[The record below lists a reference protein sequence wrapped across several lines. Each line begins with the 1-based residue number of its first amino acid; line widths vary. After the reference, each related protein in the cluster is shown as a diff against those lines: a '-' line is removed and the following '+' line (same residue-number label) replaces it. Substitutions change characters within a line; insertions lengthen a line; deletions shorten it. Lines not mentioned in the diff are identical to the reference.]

1 MQLQLQ
7 QSVVILLAEVLVLCN
22 DTTVV
27 VLPE

>member
-7 QSVVILLAEVLVLCN
+7 QSVVIVLAEVLVLCN